1 MDSIHSKYI
10 RADKVISD
18 FTDKNNKFG
27 VRFEVLYQEMN
38 QFIKESKCEN
48 VAYVNEMI
56 LGYSLLDYFEDV
68 ERLKAFHKVE
78 HINSIR
84 IVSYTAFWLLKR
96 KPIQISPNV
105 NDKNLVYINERFV
118 LSYILSFLSQEGKD
132 IDKQT
137 KKGVESFEQ
146 SLLYFLK
153 YRLSNVN
160 SLEMII
166 MSFFGGQIYQEDEI
180 DLSSKIS
187 NLKLNKETD

>member
-1 MDSIHSKYI
+1 MDSIRSKYV

-18 FTDKNNKFG
+18 FADKNDKFEK
-27 VRFEVLYQEMN
+27 RFDVLFQEMN
-38 QFIKESKCEN
+38 QFIKESQCEN
-48 VAYVNEMI
+48 NAYVNEMI
-56 LGYSLLDYFEDV
+56 LGYALLDYFEDV
-68 ERLKAFHKVE
+68 ERLKSFHKVE

-96 KPIQISPNV
+96 KPIQVSPNF

-132 IDKQT
+132 IDEQD
-137 KKGVESFEQ
+137 KKGVESFTQ

-153 YRLSNVN
+153 YRLTNVN

-166 MSFFGGQIYQEDEI
+166 MSFFGGQIYQEDKS

-187 NLKLNKETD
+187 NLKLNKDND

>member
-153 YRLSNVN
+153 YRFSNVN

>member
-18 FTDKNNKFG
+18 FADKNNKFEI
-27 VRFEVLYQEMN
+27 RFEVLYQEMN

>member
-166 MSFFGGQIYQEDEI
+166 MSFFGGQIYQEDKI